1 MSELRGRALI
11 ESRFGPLFS
20 GRQALTIH
28 GADYDL
34 AALLFRM
41 GLNFEDSRVID
52 AVEVACGQYV
62 VRYYDGEDQRIVAHE
77 FDADFRFLGETRAH
91 IAEWIGEDGYF
102 EWFRHIRIQC
112 PADL

>member
-11 ESRFGPLFS
+11 EDRYGPLFC
-20 GRQALTIH
+20 GKQNVTIN
-28 GADYDL
+28 GADYDM

-41 GLNFEDSRVID
+41 GLNFEDSRSID
-52 AVEVACGQYV
+52 VQALLEGHFV

-77 FDADFRFLGETRAH
+77 FDSEFRFVCETRAH

-102 EWFRHIRIQC
+102 EWYRNFQLRC
-112 PADL
+112 PADF